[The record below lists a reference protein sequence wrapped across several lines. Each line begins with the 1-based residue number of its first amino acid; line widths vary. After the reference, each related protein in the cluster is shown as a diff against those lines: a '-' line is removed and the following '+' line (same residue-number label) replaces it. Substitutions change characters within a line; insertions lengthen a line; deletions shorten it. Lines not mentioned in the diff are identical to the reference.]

1 MSQKKSKRKRKHG
14 VVSIRARYTAMLSLI
29 ILACFSLLGFS
40 LAAFAGSYWYS
51 QNGTLLSENAKS
63 IAETSSSLLSG
74 GYISMFGDGDTSLA
88 MLCSSL
94 GVISDAIDA
103 DVFICDTTGHIIV
116 CRDYFIHGVL
126 VGNYCEFHDNLVMTK
141 EAVDGACAGA
151 YSTVST
157 LDGQYSGLQYIVGE
171 PVRVAGVTVATV
183 FAVAPVTNSVISF
196 VMPIIELFFFAVA
209 VALVFG
215 IIAVY
220 RTSRSFTKPLEL
232 MADATRSYASGDF
245 TPRIAIERNDEIGEL
260 ATAFNTMAGSLAQLE
275 SSRRSFVANVSHELK
290 TPMTTIGGF
299 IDGIL
304 DGTIP
309 PSEQERYLQTVSKE
323 VKRLSRIVV
332 SMLNLSKIEAG
343 QLELNFT
350 DVNLSDM
357 VLSTLLNFEKKIS
370 EGKIEI
376 RGLEH
381 LGTHYVRADSD
392 MLSQVVYNLVDNAVK
407 FTPEH
412 GYISVSITESD
423 GFIETAVTNSGA
435 GIAPDE
441 INRIFERFYK
451 VDKSRSFDAKSTGLG
466 LYIAKTVLDLH
477 GGSVSASSEEGRYT
491 RFVFRLP
498 A

>member
-1 MSQKKSKRKRKHG
+1 MAKRQNINKRKHG
-14 VVSIRARYTAMLSLI
+14 GVSIRTRYTAMLSLI

-51 QNGTLLSENAKS
+51 QNEALLSENAKS

-74 GYISMFGDGDTSLA
+74 GYVSMFGDGDTSLA

-103 DVFICDTTGHIIV
+103 DVFICDTTGHLIV
-116 CRDYFIHGVL
+116 CRDYFVNGVL
-126 VGNYCEFHDNLVMTK
+126 VGNYCEFHDNLVMTR
-141 EAVDGACAGA
+141 EAVDGAAVGA

-196 VMPIIELFFFAVA
+196 VLPIIELFFFAVA
-209 VALVFG
+209 IALVFG

-245 TPRIAIERNDEIGEL
+245 TPRIDISRNDEIGEL

-299 IDGIL
+299 IDGML

-309 PSEQERYLQTVSKE
+309 PAEQERYLKTVSQE

-343 QLELNFT
+343 QLDMNFSK
-350 DVNLSDM
+350 VNLSDM
-357 VLSTLLNFEKKIS
+357 ILATFLNFEKKIS
-370 EGKIEI
+370 DGKIEI
-376 RGLEH
+376 RGIEY
-381 LGTHYVRADSD
+381 LGTHFVRADSD
-392 MLSQVVYNLVDNAVK
+392 MLGQVVYNLVDNAVK

-412 GYISVSITESD
+412 GYISVSITEQD
-423 GFIETAVTNSGA
+423 GFIETAVTNSGT
-435 GIAPDE
+435 GVAPEE

-451 VDKSRSFDAKSTGLG
+451 VDKSRSYDAKSTGLG
-466 LYIAKTVLDLH
+466 LYIVKSILDLH
-477 GGSVSASSEEGRYT
+477 GGSISAESEEGRFT

-498 A
+498 K

>member
-1 MSQKKSKRKRKHG
+1 MSKKTNKSKRRHG
-14 VVSIRARYTAMLSLI
+14 GVSIRARYTAMLSLI

-51 QNGTLLSENAKS
+51 QNEALLSENAKS

-74 GYISMFGDGDTSLA
+74 GYISMFGDGDTSIA

-94 GVISDAIDA
+94 GVISDAINA

-116 CRDYFIHGVL
+116 CRDYFVNGVL
-126 VGNYCEFHDNLVMTK
+126 VGNYCEIHDNLVMTK
-141 EAVDGACAGA
+141 EAVDGASAGS
-151 YSTVST
+151 YSMVST
-157 LDGQYSGLQYIVGE
+157 LGGQFSGLQYIVGE
-171 PVRVAGVTVATV
+171 PVKVAGVTVATV
-183 FAVAPVTNSVISF
+183 FAVAPVSNSVISF
-196 VMPIIELFFFAVA
+196 VLPIIELFCFAVA

-245 TPRIAIERNDEIGEL
+245 TPRINIERSDEIGEL

-299 IDGIL
+299 IDGML

-309 PSEQERYLQTVSKE
+309 PMEQDHYLRVVSKE

-350 DVNLSDM
+350 KVNLSDM
-357 VLSTLLNFEKKIS
+357 VLGTFLNFEKKIND
-370 EGKIEI
+370 GKIDI
-376 RGLEH
+376 RGIES
-381 LGTHYVRADSD
+381 LGAHYVRADSD
-392 MLSQVVYNLVDNAVK
+392 MLSQVIYNLVDNAVK

-412 GYISVSITESD
+412 GYISVSITEND
-423 GFIETAVTNSGA
+423 GFIETAVTNSGT
-435 GIAPDE
+435 GVAPE
-441 INRIFERFYK
+441 ELSMIFERFYK
-451 VDKSRSFDAKSTGLG
+451 VDKSRSYDAKSTGLG
-466 LYIAKTVLDLH
+466 LYIVKSILDLH
-477 GGSVSASSEEGRYT
+477 GGTVSAESEEGRYT

-498 A
+498 K

>member
-1 MSQKKSKRKRKHG
+1 
-14 VVSIRARYTAMLSLI
+14 
-29 ILACFSLLGFS
+29 
-40 LAAFAGSYWYS
+40 
-51 QNGTLLSENAKS
+51 
-63 IAETSSSLLSG
+63 
-74 GYISMFGDGDTSLA
+74 
-88 MLCSSL
+88 
-94 GVISDAIDA
+94 
-103 DVFICDTTGHIIV
+103 
-116 CRDYFIHGVL
+116 
-126 VGNYCEFHDNLVMTK
+126 
-141 EAVDGACAGA
+141 
-151 YSTVST
+151 
-157 LDGQYSGLQYIVGE
+157 
-171 PVRVAGVTVATV
+171 
-183 FAVAPVTNSVISF
+183 
-196 VMPIIELFFFAVA
+196 MPIIQFFFFSFAIA
-209 VALVFG
+209 IVFG
-215 IIAVY
+215 VIAVY
-220 RTSRSFTKPLEL
+220 RTSRSFTRPLEL
-232 MADATRSYASGDF
+232 MADATRSYAAGDF
-245 TPRIAIERNDEIGEL
+245 SPRIDIERNDEIGEL

-299 IDGIL
+299 IDGML

-343 QLELNFT
+343 QLELKFT

-357 VLSTLLNFEKKIS
+357 VLSTLLNFEKKIND
-370 EGKIEI
+370 GKIEI
-376 RGLEH
+376 RGLEY

-412 GYISVSITESD
+412 GYISVSITENN
-423 GFIETAVTNSGA
+423 GYIEAAVTNSGA

-441 INRIFERFYK
+441 LSRIFERFYK

-466 LYIAKTVLDLH
+466 LYIAKTILDLH
-477 GGSVSASSEEGRYT
+477 GGDISASSEEGRYT